1 MVVGF
6 LCHKVVLNLL
16 RDNHLTADTRPFF
29 PMIYDFSFELNERD
43 LDNKMNVDTLMKKGW
58 VNYLKPLEITKSH
71 QEFKIQI
78 ELPNFTNSVNQ
89 TLRSGYKHDFHTF
102 KDVCIN
108 LIVKKN
114 KNACI

>member
-78 ELPNFTNSVNQ
+78 ELPNFTNLSIKLFDLV
-89 TLRSGYKHDFHTF
+89 
-102 KDVCIN
+102 IN
-108 LIVKKN
+108 MIFILSKTCVSI
-114 KNACI
+114 